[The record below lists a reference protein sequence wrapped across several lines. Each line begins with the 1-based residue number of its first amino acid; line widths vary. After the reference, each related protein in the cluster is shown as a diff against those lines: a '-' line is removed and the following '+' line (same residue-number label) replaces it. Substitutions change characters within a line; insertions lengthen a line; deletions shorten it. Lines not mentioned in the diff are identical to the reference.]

1 MKYKCLIVDDE
12 PLARQVLKGY
22 IDLMD
27 SLQLVKECANSFEAA
42 SYLHKNNVDIMF
54 LDIKMPGLT
63 GMEFLRTIAQPP
75 KVIITTAF
83 SEYALEGY
91 EYSVSDYLLKP
102 YSFERFLKGVNKAI
116 DSKQLSL
123 NRKEPQN
130 YIFLKTD
137 KAELKLEL
145 KDILYFEA
153 YGNFVK
159 VHTKEKTH
167 LVSQTMKSI
176 EANIPGENFIR
187 VHKSFIVSF
196 NKIKKLEG
204 NKIKLNDFAIPV
216 GKHYKLNLEEALKRY
231 RI

>member
-27 SLQLVKECANSFEAA
+27 SLELVAECANSFEAA
-42 SYLHKNNVDIMF
+42 SYLHKNSVDIMF
-54 LDIKMPGLT
+54 LDIKMPGLS
-63 GMEFLRTIAQPP
+63 GMEFLRTIAEPP

-91 EYSVSDYLLKP
+91 EYSVTDYLLKP
-102 YSFERFLKGVNKAI
+102 FSFERFLKGVNKAI

-123 NRKEPQN
+123 NKNETQN

-153 YGNFVK
+153 YGNYVK

-167 LVSQTMKSI
+167 LVAQTMKSI
-176 EANIPGENFIR
+176 EANIPGEKFIR

-196 NKIKKLEG
+196 DKIEKLEG
-204 NKIKLNDFAIPV
+204 NKIKLNGILIPV
-216 GKHYKLNLEEALKRY
+216 GKYYKQNMEETLKQY
-231 RI
+231 RV